1 MLLLFPSSTAEISC
15 EKSFGAFSS
24 CSQRPVTSTVG
35 LRERDSSRKDI
46 CALKRGFKCASR
58 HEFIIHSNSLY
69 SSKYIAVNCIRRHW
83 DPCKWH
89 RNGVEACRKHQP
101 TRSFFGFAL
110 RSPHFCSYSAFA
122 HWICMLLEAP
132 QKTKKSLPSRSC
144 HTLLSSIWLSN
155 LQFMRCHR
163 VVGMKKKKNPD
174 QISLSHLCRQLCCL
188 RMESIK
194 LFSA

>member
-110 RSPHFCSYSAFA
+110 RSPHFCSYSALLIEFA
-122 HWICMLLEAP
+122 CFWKRP
-132 QKTKKSLPSRSC
+132 KKKSLPSRSC

-163 VVGMKKKKNPD
+163 VVGMKKKKSRSNL
-174 QISLSHLCRQLCCL
+174 SLSSLQTTLL
-188 RMESIK
+188 SENGIN
-194 LFSA
+194 

>member
-110 RSPHFCSYSAFA
+110 RSPHFCSYSALLIEFA
-122 HWICMLLEAP
+122 CSWKRP
-132 QKTKKSLPSRSC
+132 KKFEKKVC
-144 HTLLSSIWLSN
+144 HHELATLC
-155 LQFMRCHR
+155 CHR
-163 VVGMKKKKNPD
+163 FDCQIYNSCDAIVLLAWRKKNPD
-174 QISLSHLCRQLCCL
+174 QISLSSLQTTLL
-188 RMESIK
+188 SENGIN
-194 LFSA
+194 